1 MIVIRHLFL
10 ISTEVQTLLLVEFKY
25 CVPTE
30 SHRTFHIMMI
40 LLAIK

>member
-1 MIVIRHLFL
+1 MIVIRHLFQ
-10 ISTEVQTLLLVEFKY
+10 ISTEVQTLLLVEFKN

-30 SHRTFHIMMI
+30 SHWSFHMI